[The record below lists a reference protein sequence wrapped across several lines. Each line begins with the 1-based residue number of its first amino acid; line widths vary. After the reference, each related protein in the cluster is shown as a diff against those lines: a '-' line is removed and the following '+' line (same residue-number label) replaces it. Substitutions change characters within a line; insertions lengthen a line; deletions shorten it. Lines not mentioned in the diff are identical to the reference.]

1 VDRAVSRVA
10 GRVGVGSIP
19 RATFFHAMLALVLL
33 FASATFGGSPPSE
46 CAALTGRAGAN
57 VWERAKAPELG
68 HYCDLLASGSAKLAN
83 PAHIA
88 ADVVEIA
95 EQAEAALPGRA
106 APMVLLGRAFARLG
120 KYPEAVRAFSEA
132 KARDA
137 TALDDPA
144 ALLAWARVLAYTGR
158 TAEARTLYRALLPR
172 AVSLTLSE
180 RGVAY
185 VGAGMLAMAAGPS
198 GVEEAVAILREA
210 RKNSQDAVQRVASLA
225 LALALDRSGEH
236 AEARMILAERP
247 HENAPAL
254 VVDPAAIEAM
264 GPLSSVERTALV
276 ALALEATD
284 PAGARSSWGSYLDGP
299 GGEGPWAEHARQH
312 LGVRPGNRGSK

>member
-1 VDRAVSRVA
+1 ML
-10 GRVGVGSIP
+10 
-19 RATFFHAMLALVLL
+19 AMLLL
-33 FASATFGGSPPSE
+33 FASAAFGGVPPAE
-46 CAALTGRAGAN
+46 CVALSGRAGAN

-95 EQAEAALPGRA
+95 EQAEAAVPGRA
-106 APMVLLGRAFARLG
+106 APLVLLGRALARLG
-120 KYPEAVRAFSEA
+120 KYPEAVRAFTEA
-132 KARDA
+132 KARDSS
-137 TALDDPA
+137 ALEDPP

-158 TAEARTLYRALLPR
+158 TTEARALYRALLPR
-172 AVSLTLSE
+172 AASLTLPE

-185 VGAGMLAMAAGPS
+185 VGAGMLAMEVGPA
-198 GVEEAVAILREA
+198 GVEEGVAILREA
-210 RKNSQDAVQRVASLA
+210 RKNSQDVVQRVASLA
-225 LALALDRSGEH
+225 LALALDRSGEQ

-264 GPLSSVERTALV
+264 GPLASVERTALV

-284 PAGARSSWGSYLDGP
+284 PLAARSSWSTYLDGP
-299 GGEGPWAEHARQH
+299 GGEGPWADHARQH
-312 LGVRPGNRGSK
+312 LGVRPGARRKR